1 MIFQYSGASQGG
13 STTLRLA
20 CANGHLPVVQWL
32 IDEKHMDFRAEKDSV
47 RSPTRLVV
55 SFEDE
60 PESVSATC
68 CRAAALQSGATVLL
82 DACAHGH
89 LSVVQWLIEEKGV
102 DHHTERDNVRLMC
115 YFTRD
120 KASSSVGCA
129 ALSVGASVLLPVSLG
144 REHGTAAGK
153 PPWSSFSG
161 AVADRHKARGFPRRK
176 ERSMQWRTLF
186 MCAMCSFTVW
196 LPSPRLWTTS
206 EVHERFGAAC
216 VATGACVIRSC
227 RECADW
233 SDSAA
238 ECVFQWPSGGRSVAG
253 TGKGRGLPV

>member
-1 MIFQYSGASQGG
+1 MSAHLHVVDELSKLGAERKKLLILQYSGASQGG

-68 CRAAALQSGATVLL
+68 WRAAAWQSGATVLL

-176 ERSMQWRTLF
+176 ERSMQWRTLH
-186 MCAMCSFTVW
+186 
-196 LPSPRLWTTS
+196 L
-206 EVHERFGAAC
+206 GANC
-216 VATGACVIRSC
+216 VATGACVTSSC
-227 RECADW
+227 RESADW

>member
-1 MIFQYSGASQGG
+1 MSAHLHVVDELSKLGAERKKLLILQYSGASQGG

-102 DHHTERDNVRLMC
+102 DHHMERDNVRLMRHFHSRQC
-115 YFTRD
+115 EFGCGLRSVECRRICIAARVLRAGTRH
-120 KASSSVGCA
+120 CCWQ
-129 ALSVGASVLLPVSLG
+129 ASV
-144 REHGTAAGK
+144 
-153 PPWSSFSG
+153 
-161 AVADRHKARGFPRRK
+161 
-176 ERSMQWRTLF
+176 
-186 MCAMCSFTVW
+186 
-196 LPSPRLWTTS
+196 
-206 EVHERFGAAC
+206 
-216 VATGACVIRSC
+216 VI
-227 RECADW
+227 
-233 SDSAA
+233 
-238 ECVFQWPSGGRSVAG
+238 FQWCSG
-253 TGKGRGLPV
+253 